1 MKKKKGNEEE
11 NKNRFHKEY
20 GLWSNMR
27 YVAKSMFRT
36 EPKLRIIIAVLV
48 ISVTATRYLWTF
60 ISKFVID
67 AVTGRQSI
75 TYLTVLM
82 LGLFALQLVFTLAET
97 WAQYDNW
104 YRYISVRFVEIINK
118 NRKFMTQR
126 YQNIEDKDVMDCYQK
141 AGNATNNNNN
151 GVEGMM
157 HVMENFATN
166 LAVVIVGL
174 VIMGTLSVPIV
185 TGMALI
191 AVFNFVVKNHTNKVC
206 KKRIWDPLATWW
218 RKDGYMSYTFTDF
231 SAAKDIRMY
240 GLKDYLIG
248 KYREL
253 SKERLAAQKEN
264 ELRWWVCGLIGNALW
279 LIAESGLYAWL
290 IYSVINKDLSIGNF
304 TLYLGSAATFFNN
317 VLAILDR
324 VNDLL
329 ARSREVD
336 DFRSFMDIDSDI
348 EEGGKSVPKSDKY
361 EFTFEDVWFKYPGAE
376 NFALKNLNLTVKAG
390 EKLAVVGLNGAGKT
404 TFIKLLLRLYEP
416 TQGRILL
423 NDTDISEYNRQEYYR
438 LFSPVFQEVCLFAFP
453 LYLNVSMSTVADTD
467 KEKAIRCLE
476 DAGMAEKLRELKNG
490 ADTEVLKVVEDDGV
504 DFSGGEK
511 QKIALARALYKN
523 APVIV
528 LDEPTAALDAMAEA
542 RLYKEFDRLVSG
554 RTAIYI
560 SHRLSSTQFC
570 TNVAMFKDAE
580 MVEYGTHES
589 LLKAGGAYSEMFN
602 VQAQYYVENG
612 EEGDRATVGAG
623 AEPAQA

>member
-1 MKKKKGNEEE
+1 MKKKKGSEEE

-104 YRYISVRFVEIINK
+104 YRYINVRFVEIINK

-126 YQNIEDKDVMDCYQK
+126 YQNLEDKAVMDCYQK

-157 HVMENFATN
+157 HVLENFATN

-423 NDTDISEYNRQEYYR
+423 NGTDISEYNRQEYYR

-453 LYLNVSMSTVADTD
+453 LYLNVSMSTVADSD

-612 EEGDRATVGAG
+612 EEGDRETVAAG

>member
-1 MKKKKGNEEE
+1 MKKKKGSEEE

-27 YVAKSMFRT
+27 YVARSMFRT

-67 AVTGRQSI
+67 AVTGRQSVK
-75 TYLTVLM
+75 YLIVLM
-82 LGLFALQLVFTLAET
+82 LALVAAQLVFTLAET

-126 YQNIEDKDVMDCYQK
+126 YQNLEDKDVMDCYQK

-185 TGMALI
+185 IGMALI
-191 AVFNFVVKNHTNKVC
+191 AVFNFAVKNHTNKVC

-290 IYSVINKDLSIGNF
+290 IYSVIHKDLSIGNF

-423 NDTDISEYNRQEYYR
+423 NGTDISEYNRQEYYR

-453 LYLNVSMSTVADTD
+453 LYLNVSMSTVADSD

-476 DAGMAEKLRELKNG
+476 NAGMAEKLRELKNG
-490 ADTEVLKVVEDDGV
+490 VDTEVLKVVEDDGV

-542 RLYKEFDRLVSG
+542 RLYKEFDLLVSG

-612 EEGDRATVGAG
+612 EEGDRETVGAG
-623 AEPAQA
+623 VEPAQA

>member
-1 MKKKKGNEEE
+1 MKKKKGSEEE

-104 YRYISVRFVEIINK
+104 YRYINVRFVEIINK

-126 YQNIEDKDVMDCYQK
+126 YQNLEDKDVMDCYQK

-348 EEGGKSVPKSDKY
+348 EEEGKSVPKSDKY

-423 NDTDISEYNRQEYYR
+423 NGTDISEYNRQEYYR

-453 LYLNVSMSTVADTD
+453 LYLNVSMSTVADSD

-612 EEGDRATVGAG
+612 EEGDRENIGAG

>member
-1 MKKKKGNEEE
+1 GSEEE

-67 AVTGRQSI
+67 AVTGQQSI
-75 TYLTVLM
+75 KYLIVLM
-82 LGLFALQLVFTLAET
+82 LALVAAQLVFTLAET

-126 YQNIEDKDVMDCYQK
+126 YQNLEDKDVMDCYQK

-185 TGMALI
+185 IGMALI
-191 AVFNFVVKNHTNKVC
+191 AVFNFAVKNHTNKVC

-248 KYREL
+248 KYKEL

-290 IYSVINKDLSIGNF
+290 IYSVIHKDLSIGNF

-336 DFRSFMDIDSDI
+336 DFRSFMDIDNDLD
-348 EEGGKSVPKSDKY
+348 EGGKSVPKFDKY

-376 NFALKNLNLTVKAG
+376 NYALKHLNLTVKAG

-423 NDTDISEYNRQEYYR
+423 NGTDISEYNRQEYYR

-453 LYLNVSMSTVADTD
+453 LHLNVSMSTVSDSD
-467 KEKAIRCLE
+467 KEKAVRCLE
-476 DAGMAEKLRELKNG
+476 DAGMAEKIRELKNG
-490 ADTEVLKVVEDDGV
+490 VDTEVLKVVEDDGV

-528 LDEPTAALDAMAEA
+528 LDEPTAALDAIAEA
-542 RLYKEFDRLVSG
+542 RLYQDFDRLVSG

-580 MVEYGTHES
+580 MVEYGTHDS

-612 EEGDRATVGAG
+612 EEGADKAVPCEA
-623 AEPAQA
+623 

>member
-1 MKKKKGNEEE
+1 MKKKKGSEEE

-126 YQNIEDKDVMDCYQK
+126 YQNLEDKDVMDCYQK

-376 NFALKNLNLTVKAG
+376 NFALKNLTLTVKAG

-423 NDTDISEYNRQEYYR
+423 NGTDISEYNRQEYYR

-612 EEGDRATVGAG
+612 EEGDRETVGAG

>member
-1 MKKKKGNEEE
+1 MKKKKGSEEE

-126 YQNIEDKDVMDCYQK
+126 YQNLEDKDVMDCYQK

-376 NFALKNLNLTVKAG
+376 NFALKNLTLTVKAG

-612 EEGDRATVGAG
+612 EEGDRETVGAG